1 MPSPDLFV
9 FNESSSFKMH
19 HSCAPM
25 TDTLLILIFYIV
37 SPFSHCEDTQRS
49 NLPHIIAQEVA
60 AELGFKPWTTVRP
73 HNQPSNHCVLWLPG
87 FVFDTP

>member
-1 MPSPDLFV
+1 MPSPDFLFV

-25 TDTLLILIFYIV
+25 IDTLFILIFYVV
-37 SPFSHCEDTQRS
+37 SHLSHCEDAQRS

-60 AELGFKPWTTVRP
+60 AELGFKPWTVRL
-73 HNQPSNHCVLWLPG
+73 HNQPFNHCVLWLPG
-87 FVFDTP
+87 FVFEIP